1 MVWMSRPTSVQLP
14 PDSRRDNTAYK
25 MAPNN
30 QRDRSR
36 RVSNNLTPSSP
47 RTQTQEP
54 ARLVDDDL
62 QRDMDQNPNPFPQPE
77 VQPVAQPG
85 VQPDVQPDV
94 QILEVIDANNE
105 DREVRNWKMFAGY
118 VRWYTSTK

>member
-1 MVWMSRPTSVQLP
+1 MSRPISAQLP
-14 PDSRRDNTAYK
+14 LDSRRDNTAYK

-30 QRDRSR
+30 QRERSR
-36 RVSNNLTPSSP
+36 RVSNNLTPSLTPSSP
-47 RTQTQEP
+47 RIPEP
-54 ARLVDDDL
+54 ARLVDEDL

-77 VQPVAQPG
+77 VQPIAQPG
-85 VQPDVQPDV
+85 VEPEVQPDV

-118 VRWYTSTK
+118 ARWYTSTK